1 MNNLNKLFRKRIGI
15 DENEKITFD
24 MLGDVL
30 EKTALSIPFENMCI
44 VSNKTNEVNKEN
56 LINKILVKNEGGLC
70 YELNSILYL
79 FLQENGYNVSLV
91 TGVVFNQAD
100 QIWSKTGRTH
110 AAILLANEGEMYLID
125 TGFGSNLP
133 LKPVQLNGE
142 IVTSA
147 TGEFRVSQVDS
158 EQGDFILEIKLKHRD
173 QVWRTGYA
181 FDSIHPVQNLMEMD
195 VIQKIVTESH
205 LSPFNKNPLMTKL
218 TTNGSLT
225 LTNTSI
231 TQWIDGVMRKE
242 TIDEN
247 QFKELMKQHFKF
259 NQYDY
264 KKPS

>member
-1 MNNLNKLFRKRIGI
+1 MNNLNKLFRKRIGL

-30 EKTALSIPFENMCI
+30 EKTALSIPFENLCI
-44 VSNKTNEVNKEN
+44 IANEINEVNREY

-79 FLQENGYNVSLV
+79 FLQENGFNVSLV

-110 AAILLANEGEMYLID
+110 AAILQAHEGEIYLID

-133 LKPVQLNGE
+133 LKPVPLNGE

-147 TGEFRVSQVDS
+147 TGEFRVSQLDS
-158 EQGDFILEIKLKHRD
+158 EHGNYKLEIKLKHKD
-173 QVWRTGYA
+173 QEWRTGYA
-181 FDSIHPVQNLMEMD
+181 FDSINLVKNLIEMN
-195 VIQKIVTESH
+195 VIQKTITESH
-205 LSPFNKNPLMTKL
+205 LSSFNKHPLLTKL

-231 TQWIDGVMRKE
+231 TLWIDGVMRKE
-242 TIDEN
+242 IINEN
-247 QFKELMKQHFKF
+247 QFKELMKQHFLI
-259 NQYDY
+259 
-264 KKPS
+264 